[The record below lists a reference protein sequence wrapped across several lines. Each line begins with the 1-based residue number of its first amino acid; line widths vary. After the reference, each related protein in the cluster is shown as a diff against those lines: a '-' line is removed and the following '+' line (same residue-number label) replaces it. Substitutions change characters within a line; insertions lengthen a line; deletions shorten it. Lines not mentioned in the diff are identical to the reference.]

1 MTRLG
6 SARRAPYHR
15 HPFQL
20 QDLMPCVPSLPPSTF
35 PPFATTMPWPALRA
49 AAPGVRGGQGERLWP
64 RCARSGYRVARR
76 CRWLR
81 RGLPGGG
88 RGSPRLARQRA
99 HPVAGRL
106 LRGERIRPR
115 RAIAPGPGDPGR
127 GTGRGAPR
135 RRPGYSTQRLAQ
147 ARLRHA
153 PPGLRSCRAARLACA
168 PAQPSWCARAEP
180 DQPFRLRRR
189 TQPSAHR
196 AAAGEFPRP
205 ARPGFRPAQ
214 PGQFGGGA
222 DYPGRPHG
230 LAAAGNHAL
239 RVDPAGRPE
248 RRRTGPEAG
257 HEPGRAVD
265 FTARGGRGRE
275 RRLRRH
281 LDRRAAGADRHG
293 QLRLR
298 RRLSAYRASR
308 DSGTGRGRR
317 ATLAGR
323 VSMDMLAVDLSDLPE
338 ARVGDPVELW
348 GAGLSVDEVAQPAA
362 PLATSF

>member
-1 MTRLG
+1 MTRLVLPG
-6 SARRAPYHR
+6 GRLTIGTRFSCRTRCHASPRCHRRPFR
-15 HPFQL
+15 HSPQL
-20 QDLMPCVPSLPPSTF
+20 CPGQ
-35 PPFATTMPWPALRA
+35 ALRA

-127 GTGRGAPR
+127 GTGRGVPR

-298 RRLSAYRASR
+298 
-308 DSGTGRGRR
+308 
-317 ATLAGR
+317 
-323 VSMDMLAVDLSDLPE
+323 
-338 ARVGDPVELW
+338 
-348 GAGLSVDEVAQPAA
+348 
-362 PLATSF
+362 

>member
-1 MTRLG
+1 MRPLVATVDLSAIRHNYALAKRCAPQRQAFAVVKANAYGHGAREVVTALHDDADGFAVACLEEAAEVRALHASARILLLEGCFEASEYALAGQLRLDLVIQGAEQGEAFLAAGLDIPLNVWLKLDSGMHRLG
-6 SARRAPYHR
+6 
-15 HPFQL
+15 F
-20 QDLMPCVPSLPPSTF
+20 D
-35 PPFATTMPWPALRA
+35 PAAL
-49 AAPGVRGGQGERLWP
+49 
-64 RCARSGYRVARR
+64 
-76 CRWLR
+76 
-81 RGLPGGG
+81 
-88 RGSPRLARQRA
+88 
-99 HPVAGRL
+99 
-106 LRGERIRPR
+106 
-115 RAIAPGPGDPGR
+115 
-127 GTGRGAPR
+127 
-135 RRPGYSTQRLAQ
+135 
-147 ARLRHA
+147 
-153 PPGLRSCRAARLACA
+153 RLACA

-298 RRLSAYRASR
+298 
-308 DSGTGRGRR
+308 
-317 ATLAGR
+317 
-323 VSMDMLAVDLSDLPE
+323 
-338 ARVGDPVELW
+338 
-348 GAGLSVDEVAQPAA
+348 
-362 PLATSF
+362 